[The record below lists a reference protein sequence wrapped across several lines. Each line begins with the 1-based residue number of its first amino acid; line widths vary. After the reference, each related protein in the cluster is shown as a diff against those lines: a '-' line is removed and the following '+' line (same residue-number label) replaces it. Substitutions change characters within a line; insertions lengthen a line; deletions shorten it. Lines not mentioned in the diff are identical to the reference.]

1 MKGGI
6 STLTEIQM
14 ATQKNGKN
22 LMSLRP
28 KTKPLHGMSLND
40 VKKQMSRNFT
50 TSKELLVLANILNNA
65 ENKKNVRSG
74 RGITVLYE
82 GKKRKINPKYPP
94 AFITYE
100 MLLNEKLEE
109 DDVGIPIEP
118 TKKRR
123 NMLRIK
129 WWNVW
134 YKIITGYYSI
144 ERADKSQQGGGF
156 DFDNARDNLIRKI
169 KKTASHITDENI
181 RKMAEETLRFRNVKL
196 LKPIKKTLPT
206 QKKIVVNE
214 VNEDTMDIDN
224 FKDTITVSK
233 ARRLT
238 ERGVKKARIA
248 VRKDTYM
255 NYEEK
260 EGYIVR
266 LVNDEKVK
274 EARAEALRQHPP
286 PTRSKKSSVPPSV
299 TKPVSPVR
307 LRTPSATPVVP
318 TPPTRPRVPAI
329 PTSALTIQ
337 QIDVDLKRIKDQVL
351 RYADDSQQQYGETV
365 RERFI
370 RAFNTANSTLRAKKK
385 IRDAYVKKNI
395 VDNLADYSGEPRTMS
410 YTNGT
415 VELYR
420 IMGNLH
426 LYGMQLPPQFDRVRL
441 LRSMLYMIGEKN
453 IYSIVDLHDCVYT
466 NIEHPDIEYS
476 IGCNPYDMGSSEDI
490 YNRVMGEIAPSKA
503 RGYRRVRN
511 YFDMS
516 PGYPSAWESISMIGD
531 TKEEN
536 NSVAVHCLAGKGRT
550 GSVLLYLYIR
560 DSMPE
565 AAIRRRLGSPHFGYG
580 DISELIYYL
589 NEGLFNDPSTD
600 MYKGYKR
607 EVSREIFRIGFEV
620 SMCGLTS
627 SILLRQRINRVLL
640 YIARDKGVE
649 SFWCYGRPIGVCR
662 NAKDEFGNPMERRID
677 WGSYDSYRYD
687 SDLFD

>member
-6 STLTEIQM
+6 STFTEIQM
-14 ATQKNGKN
+14 ATHKNGKN
-22 LMSLRP
+22 IMSLRT
-28 KTKPLHGMSLND
+28 KTKTKSLHGMSLND
-40 VKKQMSRNFT
+40 VKKQMSRTFT
-50 TSKELLVLANILNNA
+50 TSKELLVLSNLLNNA
-65 ENKKNVRSG
+65 ENKKKVRSG
-74 RGITVLYE
+74 REITVLYE

-129 WWNVW
+129 WWNAW
-134 YKIITGYYSI
+134 YKIITGYYSV
-144 ERADKSQQGGGF
+144 ERAEKSQQGGGF
-156 DFDNARDNLIRKI
+156 DFDKARDNLVKKI

-196 LKPIKKTLPT
+196 LKPVKKTLPT

-238 ERGVKKARIA
+238 ESGVKKARLAI
-248 VRKDTYM
+248 RKEEWMT
-255 NYEEK
+255 NEEK
-260 EGYIVR
+260 DGYIVR

-274 EARAEALRQHPP
+274 EARTEAQRQHPS
-286 PTRSKKSSVPPSV
+286 PTRSKKSSVPPPA
-299 TKPVSPVR
+299 TKSVSPVR
-307 LRTPSATPVVP
+307 PQ
-318 TPPTRPRVPAI
+318 TPPVPPPVSRP
-329 PTSALTIQ
+329 ALTIQ
-337 QIDVDLKRIKDQVL
+337 QIEADLKRIKEQIL
-351 RYADDSQQQYGETV
+351 RNADDSKRQYGETL
-365 RERFI
+365 RERFV
-370 RAFNTANSTLRAKKK
+370 RAFNTANSTIRAKNK
-385 IRDAYVKKNI
+385 IKEAYVKKYV
-395 VDNLADYSGEPRTMS
+395 VDNLTDYSGEPRKMS

-420 IMGNLH
+420 IMDNLR
-426 LYGMQLPPQFDRVRL
+426 LYGMQLPPQFDRRRL
-441 LRSMLYMIGEKN
+441 LGSMLYMIGEEG
-453 IYSIVDLHDCVYT
+453 IYSIVDLQDCVGT
-466 NIEHPDIEYS
+466 NINHPDIEYS
-476 IGCNPYDMGSSEDI
+476 IGCNPYDMGSSEEI
-490 YNRVMGEIAPSKA
+490 YNRVMGEIAPSEA
-503 RGYRRVRN
+503 RVYRRVNN
-511 YFDMS
+511 YYDMS
-516 PGYPSAWESISMIGD
+516 PGFPSAWDRISKIGD
-531 TKEEN
+531 TRDDR

-565 AAIRRRLGSPHFGYG
+565 AAIRRRLGSPHFGYA
-580 DISELIYYL
+580 DISEFIYYL

-607 EVSREIFRIGFEV
+607 DVSREIFRIGFEV

-627 SILLRQRINRVLL
+627 SILFRQRINRVLL

-649 SFWCYGRPIGVCR
+649 SFWCYGRPIGLCR
-662 NAKDEFGNPMERRID
+662 SAKDEFNNPRERRID
-677 WGSYDSYRYD
+677 WGTYD
-687 SDLFD
+687 SDRYESDIFD